1 MPLDD
6 VWKGIDK
13 NVGFYWKGRF
23 DSVPAAAGVY
33 AWFYPLRVNTRCFDS
48 FLDEVRR
55 VHLYRAQ
62 RQKNSAD
69 DEDEENAATI
79 IKLGSWSN
87 LTMTTELTNPE
98 WDPSK
103 SNPIRSTWEDLVK
116 DDEAFDR
123 LRRILLSATLL
134 MPPLYVG
141 KAQNLR
147 VRCNAHLNKS
157 GFKKRFESYAREEKF
172 PFTETKNLLLVTI
185 KTEIVAERDA
195 EIKDLVEEIL
205 KLVGRPPYGIV

>member
-1 MPLDD
+1 MSQKIKSSEPALTADEE
-6 VWKGIDK
+6 
-13 NVGFYWKGRF
+13 
-23 DSVPAAAGVY
+23 VPVTPSLVRGVAAILAALKTLNGSPGVY
-33 AWFYPLRVNTRCFDS
+33 RMIDA
-48 FLDEVRR
+48 
-55 VHLYRAQ
+55 
-62 RQKNSAD
+62 
-69 DEDEENAATI
+69 EDH
-79 IKLGSWSN
+79 
-87 LTMTTELTNPE
+87 
-98 WDPSK
+98 
-103 SNPIRSTWEDLVK
+103 
-116 DDEAFDR
+116 
-123 LRRILLSATLL
+123 
-134 MPPLYVG
+134 PLYVG